1 MLQMKNENNYAA
13 AAVAARDLFLAHD
26 QAAMIR
32 TFSLEADGTYLYLHF
47 VGAPYRIHRATG
59 TVESRRTGNWKEAAF
74 NDVMSVYDMLCNPNG
89 RPRLTGRWISVQ
101 EMNRLKSGAKTLGTG
116 LNSSWENFY
125 RGKGELLA
133 AACRSLGGQP
143 GQVGD
148 VASILP
154 AFDWMPVYF
163 QFWDGDEEFPP
174 KICFLWDGATAD
186 YLHFETT
193 FFVTDFILDCLRD
206 IVEGKKS

>member
-1 MLQMKNENNYAA
+1 MFQVKKENNYA
-13 AAVAARDLFLAHD
+13 VAIEGARKLFLDHD
-26 QAAMIR
+26 QEAMIR
-32 TFSLEADGTYLYLHF
+32 TFSLAADETYLYLNF
-47 VGAPYRIHRATG
+47 VGAPYRICRATG
-59 TVESRRTGNWKEAAF
+59 AVESRRTGAWEAAGF

-101 EMNRLKSGAKTLGTG
+101 EMNRVKSGGKTLGSG
-116 LNSSWENFY
+116 LGTAWENYY
-125 RGKGELLA
+125 RGKSAALA
-133 AACRSLGGQP
+133 AACRTLGGQP

-148 VASILP
+148 VAYILP

-193 FFVTDFILDCLRD
+193 FYVTDFILDCLRD
-206 IVEGKKS
+206 LVEEYR